1 LILRGFIDFFLDGKR
16 IIIIHRVG
24 YFYGNHLKYQ
34 EKSYT
39 IIKRYVLDHFTKKI
53 FARLD
58 NEHTL
63 KESKFLGLRRI
74 ILVLRKIDF

>member
-1 LILRGFIDFFLDGKR
+1 LILRGFIDSFRWEKNNHYR
-16 IIIIHRVG
+16 HRVG
-24 YFYGNHLKYQ
+24 YFYGSHLKDQ